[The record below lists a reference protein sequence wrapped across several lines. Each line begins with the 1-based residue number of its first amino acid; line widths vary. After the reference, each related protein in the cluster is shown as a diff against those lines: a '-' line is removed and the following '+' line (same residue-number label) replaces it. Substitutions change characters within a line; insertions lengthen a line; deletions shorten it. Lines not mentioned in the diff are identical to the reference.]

1 MENKKEIFSE
11 NLKFYLQRNSKTAK
25 QLADDLNFKTS
36 TVYDWVNGRTYPRM
50 PKLEAIAEYLNVS
63 ANDLIYPK
71 DQLSSISDINTKD
84 LNFGQR
90 LRFLRKNKNETQND
104 IAKLLG
110 LTQTAINGYETENR
124 QPDQASLIKLANH
137 YNVSTDYLLTG
148 KNKNDFS
155 QEQQDAFRKEIVDED
170 TNNMAAHS
178 TNKDVSSRG
187 IDPKEMAE
195 AMDEFF
201 STPEGKAHLQKLMSD
216 TAFNIDEND
225 LNE

>member
-71 DQLSSISDINTKD
+71 DQLNSISDINTKD

-90 LRFLRKNKNETQND
+90 LRFLRKNKNETQKD